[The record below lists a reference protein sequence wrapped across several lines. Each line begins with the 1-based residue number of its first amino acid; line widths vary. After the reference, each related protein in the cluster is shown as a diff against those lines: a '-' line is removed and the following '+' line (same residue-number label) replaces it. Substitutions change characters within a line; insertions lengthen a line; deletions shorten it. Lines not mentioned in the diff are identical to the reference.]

1 MNPIEKPPH
10 DPALMH
16 RRIMS
21 VFTLVMMGLSWPLW
35 GQNPDLPQFPLFG
48 NVLSLNSIPEPFILA
63 TCIFGL
69 LLNFSSRFGRI
80 GSALALIAGL
90 WLVANDQQ
98 RLQAWF
104 YQTLILSCTY
114 AILPGHIA
122 IGFARLFA
130 VALYTH
136 SALSKLD
143 WSFAH
148 SMGPYLL
155 NPILQ
160 LLPESVGQAPRWY
173 FIMALPVSE
182 LIVAIFLCTG
192 LWQLGLAG
200 ILIMHTALF
209 LILGPWLLDHS
220 ANVLIWNISM
230 GLQAIVLFRYHAI
243 QSNSKSQPNP
253 IAFGLIQ
260 LLFMAVCIMPFF
272 ERAGLWDP
280 WPSFALYAGH
290 VEQLRIDFPA
300 QSRLDIPQEF
310 QPFLVTQADRLYLD
324 LTLWSRA
331 RLGVPPYPASRI
343 QKGLAKYVAEKCP
356 EELLIRATFLSKS
369 NWRTGQRTEFQL
381 TGRESILRLQ

>member
-1 MNPIEKPPH
+1 MNSIEKTPH

-16 RRIMS
+16 RRILCG
-21 VFTLVMMGLSWPLW
+21 FTLVMMGLSWPLW
-35 GQNPDLPQFPLFG
+35 GQNPDLPKFPLFE
-48 NVLSLNSIPEPFILA
+48 NDLQMDLEFEPLILA

-69 LLNFSSRFGRI
+69 LLSFSSRFGRI
-80 GSALALIAGL
+80 GSALALMAGL

-114 AILPGHIA
+114 AILPGNIA

-136 SALSKLD
+136 SAISKLD

-160 LLPESVGQAPRWY
+160 LLPESVGQSARWY

-182 LIVAIFLCTG
+182 IIVAIFLVTG

-200 ILIMHTALF
+200 VLIMHTSLF
-209 LILGPWLLDHS
+209 VILGPWLLDHS

-230 GLQAIVLFRYHAI
+230 GLQAIVLFRTPTL
-243 QSNSKSQPNP
+243 QPESNAAPYP
-253 IAFGLIQ
+253 IASGIIQ

-290 VEQLRIDFPA
+290 VEQLRLDFPS
-300 QSRLDIPQEF
+300 QSRQDIPQEF
-310 QPFLVTQADRLYLD
+310 QPFLLIQADRLYLD

-331 RLGVPPYPASRI
+331 RLGVPPYPSSRI
-343 QKGLAKYVAEKCP
+343 QKELAKYVAEKCP

-369 NWRTGQRTEFQL
+369 HWRTGQRTEFQL
-381 TGRESILRLQ
+381 TGREAILRLQ

>member
-1 MNPIEKPPH
+1 MNPIEKTLH
-10 DPALMH
+10 APALMH
-16 RRIMS
+16 RRIMCG
-21 VFTLVMMGLSWPLW
+21 FTLVMMGLSWPLW
-35 GQNPDLPQFPLFG
+35 GQNPDLPHFPLFG
-48 NVLSLNSIPEPFILA
+48 NSLSLNPLPESFILA

-69 LLNFSSRFGRI
+69 LLSFSSRFGRI

-104 YQTLILSCTY
+104 YQSLILSCTY
-114 AILPGHIA
+114 ATLPGNIA

-160 LLPESVGQAPRWY
+160 LFPESVGQAPRWY
-173 FIMALPVSE
+173 FIMALPFSE

-230 GLQAIVLFRYHAI
+230 GLQAIVLFRNHPV

-300 QSRLDIPQEF
+300 QSRQSIPQEF
-310 QPFLVTQADRLYLD
+310 QPFLVVQADRLYLD

-369 NWRTGQRTEFQL
+369 NWQTGQRTEFQL
-381 TGRESILRLQ
+381 TGREAILRL

>member
-1 MNPIEKPPH
+1 MNPSEKTH

-16 RRIMS
+16 RRILCG
-21 VFTLVMMGLSWPLW
+21 FTLVMMGLSWPLW
-35 GQNPDLPQFPLFG
+35 WQNPDLPKFPVFG
-48 NVLSLNSIPEPFILA
+48 NNLRMVPVFEPFILA

-69 LLNFSSRFGRI
+69 FLSFSSRFGRI
-80 GSALALIAGL
+80 GSGFALIAGL

-130 VALYTH
+130 VALYAH
-136 SALSKLD
+136 SAISKLD
-143 WSFAH
+143 WSFAN

-160 LLPESVGQAPRWY
+160 FLPESLGDTPRLY

-182 LIVAIFLCTG
+182 LTVAIFLITG
-192 LWQLGLAG
+192 LWKFGLAG
-200 ILIMHTALF
+200 VLIMHTTLF
-209 LILGPWLLDHS
+209 VILGPWLLDHS
-220 ANVLIWNISM
+220 PNVLIWNISM
-230 GLQAIVLFRYHAI
+230 ALQAIVLFSNHDI
-243 QSNSKSQPNP
+243 QSNSNSQPNP
-253 IAFGLIQ
+253 IVFGVIQ
-260 LLFMAVCIMPFF
+260 LLFMAVCILPFF

-290 VEQLRIDFPA
+290 VEQLRLDFPT
-300 QSRLDIPQEF
+300 QSRQDIPQEF
-310 QPFLVTQADRLYLD
+310 QPFLVNQADRLYLD
-324 LTLWSRA
+324 LTLWSRS

-343 QKGLAKYVAEKCP
+343 QNGLARYVAEKCP
-356 EELLIRATFLSKS
+356 ESVPVRAIFLSKS
-369 NWRTGQRTEFQL
+369 NWRTGQRIEIIV
-381 TGRESILRLQ
+381 TGRESILRHH

>member
-1 MNPIEKPPH
+1 MNSIEKTPH

-16 RRIMS
+16 RRILCG
-21 VFTLVMMGLSWPLW
+21 FTLVMMGLSWPLW
-35 GQNPDLPQFPLFG
+35 GQNPDLPKFPLFG
-48 NVLSLNSIPEPFILA
+48 NDLQIDLEFEPLILA

-69 LLNFSSRFGRI
+69 LLSFSSRFGRI
-80 GSALALIAGL
+80 GSALALMAGL

-114 AILPGHIA
+114 AILPGNIA

-136 SALSKLD
+136 SAISKLD

-160 LLPESVGQAPRWY
+160 LLPESVGQSARWY

-182 LIVAIFLCTG
+182 MIVAIFLVTG

-200 ILIMHTALF
+200 VLIMHTTLF
-209 LILGPWLLDHS
+209 VILGPWLLDHS

-230 GLQAIVLFRYHAI
+230 GLQAIVLFRTPTL
-243 QSNSKSQPNP
+243 QPESNAAPYP
-253 IAFGLIQ
+253 IASGIIQ

-290 VEQLRIDFPA
+290 VEQLRLDFPS
-300 QSRLDIPQEF
+300 QSRQDIPQEF
-310 QPFLVTQADRLYLD
+310 QPFLLIQADRLYLD

-331 RLGVPPYPASRI
+331 RLGVPPYPSSRI
-343 QKGLAKYVAEKCP
+343 QKELAKYVAEKCP

-369 NWRTGQRTEFQL
+369 HWRTGQRTEFQL
-381 TGRESILRLQ
+381 TGREAILRLQ

>member
-16 RRIMS
+16 RRIMCG
-21 VFTLVMMGLSWPLW
+21 FTLVMMGLSWPLW
-35 GQNPDLPQFPLFG
+35 GQNPDLPKFPLFG
-48 NVLSLNSIPEPFILA
+48 NDLKMDLEFEPLILA

-69 LLNFSSRFGRI
+69 LLSFSSRFGRI

-143 WSFAH
+143 WSFAR

-160 LLPESVGQAPRWY
+160 LFPESVGQTPRWY

-230 GLQAIVLFRYHAI
+230 GLQAIVLFRNHSV
-243 QSNSKSQPNP
+243 QSTSKPQPNP

-300 QSRLDIPQEF
+300 QSRQAIPQEF
-310 QPFLVTQADRLYLD
+310 QPFLVVQADRLYLD

-331 RLGVPPYPASRI
+331 RLGIPPYPASRI